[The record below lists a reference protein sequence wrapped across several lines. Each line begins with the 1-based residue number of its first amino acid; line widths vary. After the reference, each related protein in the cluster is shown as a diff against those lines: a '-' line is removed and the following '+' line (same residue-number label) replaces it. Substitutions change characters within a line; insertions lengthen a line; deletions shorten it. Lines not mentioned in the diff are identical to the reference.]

1 MKGRMLEIKK
11 RIEKGE
17 YGIARRECLDYA
29 KEIIDKVESKEMSV
43 YEADEMFTEA
53 FVQLDLEKLGEEV
66 LTVFHKGMLLHDR
79 GKPWGAT
86 IAEIKGEIG
95 G

>member
-1 MKGRMLEIKK
+1 
-11 RIEKGE
+11 
-17 YGIARRECLDYA
+17 
-29 KEIIDKVESKEMSV
+29 MSV

>member
-1 MKGRMLEIKK
+1 MGDQILLKVMAFSVAVAIVVSCVMPC
-11 RIEKGE
+11 
-17 YGIARRECLDYA
+17 IA
-29 KEIIDKVESKEMSV
+29 
-43 YEADEMFTEA
+43 
-53 FVQLDLEKLGEEV
+53 
-66 LTVFHKGMLLHDR
+66 GMLLHDR

>member
-1 MKGRMLEIKK
+1 
-11 RIEKGE
+11 
-17 YGIARRECLDYA
+17 
-29 KEIIDKVESKEMSV
+29 MSV

-79 GKPWGAT
+79 SKPWGAT

>member
-1 MKGRMLEIKK
+1 MKARVLEIKK
-11 RIEKGE
+11 KMEKGE
-17 YGIARRECLDYA
+17 YKIARRECMDYA
-29 KEIIDKVESKEMSV
+29 KEILDNVVSKKMSV
-43 YEADEMFTEA
+43 YDADEMFTEA

-79 GKPWGAT
+79 GKPWGAI

>member
-1 MKGRMLEIKK
+1 MKARVLEIKK
-11 RIEKGE
+11 KIEKGE
-17 YGIARRECLDYA
+17 YGIARRECMDYA
-29 KEIIDKVESKEMSV
+29 KEIVDKVESKKTSV

-66 LTVFHKGMLLHDR
+66 LTVFHKGMLLHNR
-79 GKPWGAT
+79 GKLWGAT
-86 IAEIKGEIG
+86 IAEINGEVG